1 MNAPAIQVCASE
13 FLGAEDLPADK
24 KVGIKIC
31 DITAVPKVPGMKK
44 KGAGDRKNKEV
55 LLVREP
61 GKKSMVLNPTNQ
73 WSIALLLGTKDWT
86 QWIGHRVMIWTDIDV
101 DIETQQ
107 RCRCLRI
114 AGSPDAT
121 PERQAAYDK
130 AWRAGKRERGEL
142 VRRLKRAYR
151 LMIGPIAAPQTEEP
165 PDDDAPPDEPDFGPS
180 SDSPPEPPKD
190 MGDFEEEVPAPAA
203 APEPPPFEEQEPRGR
218 EPGEGE

>member
-1 MNAPAIQVCASE
+1 MNAIQVCASE

-31 DITAVPKVPGMKK
+31 DITAVPKTPGMKK
-44 KGAGDRKNKEV
+44 KGGDRKNKEV

-61 GKKSMVLNPTNQ
+61 GKKPMVLNPTNQ

-86 QWIGHRVMIWTDIDV
+86 QWIGKKVMIWTDVDV

-107 RCRCLRI
+107 QCRCLRI

-130 AWRAGKRERGEL
+130 AWRSGKRERGDL
-142 VRRLKRAYR
+142 CKRLKRAYR
-151 LMIGPIAAPQTEEP
+151 LMIGPIAAPRTEEP
-165 PDDDAPPDEPDFGPS
+165 PDDDAPPDEPDFGPAT
-180 SDSPPEPPKD
+180 DSTPEPPKD
-190 MGDFEEEVPAPAA
+190 FGDFEEESAAPVSAPASAPAPSQEPDER
-203 APEPPPFEEQEPRGR
+203 PEPG
-218 EPGEGE
+218 PGEGG